1 MKTRILFLP
10 VLLLAALL
18 VVTGCKKQKTPASAD
33 EPSTEAEA
41 RDMSQYMPDMEIGE
55 IAPYFE
61 APDILGEPVL
71 LSNYIGDYLVI
82 DFWATWC
89 KDCRA
94 ELPGLKDLYNKYGPK
109 GVEFLGV
116 SLDTD
121 LETLVDYCFEKEIP
135 WTQVCNG
142 VEWKKNENALLY
154 DVRWIPT
161 FYLINPD
168 CEIQGICF
176 TAKELGKMLAEL
188 DL

>member
-1 MKTRILFLP
+1 M
-10 VLLLAALL
+10 
-18 VVTGCKKQKTPASAD
+18 
-33 EPSTEAEA
+33 
-41 RDMSQYMPDMEIGE
+41 
-55 IAPYFE
+55 
-61 APDILGEPVL
+61 
-71 LSNYIGDYLVI
+71 
-82 DFWATWC
+82 
-89 KDCRA
+89 
-94 ELPGLKDLYNKYGPK
+94 
-109 GVEFLGV
+109 
-116 SLDTD
+116 
-121 LETLVDYCFEKEIP
+121 DYCFEKEIP